1 MNQKKSV
8 AIMKQALMAFVLI
21 TVGFAIGKE
30 VTLRRVQRAETENK
44 HPMPASGD
52 NKIVVSYAH
61 ATQRCVNCNTIER
74 LVRETIDEQFAEA
87 VGRERL
93 AFREVN
99 YQEDTAFARDYA
111 IAANSVILHRIVQG
125 QESDYQQLD
134 RIWELFRDAPA
145 FKQYLAEAI
154 RSDLANLPGDDA

>member
-1 MNQKKSV
+1 MDQKKSV
-8 AIMKQALMAFVLI
+8 AVMKQALLAFLLI
-21 TVGFAIGKE
+21 TIGFALGKE
-30 VTLRRVQRAETENK
+30 VTLRRARQAETETTRSVQ
-44 HPMPASGD
+44 PSGI

-74 LVRETIDEQFAEA
+74 LVRETIAEQFPEA
-87 VGRERL
+87 VAQERL
-93 AFREVN
+93 AFKEVN

-125 QESDYQQLD
+125 QESDYQNLD
-134 RIWELFRDAPA
+134 RIWELFRNAPA

-154 RSDLANLPGDDA
+154 RTDLANLPGDDA

>member
-1 MNQKKSV
+1 MSQEKTTAILKKG
-8 AIMKQALMAFVLI
+8 LLAFVLVTI
-21 TVGFAIGKE
+21 GFAIGKE
-30 VTLRRVQRAETENK
+30 VTLRRMQ
-44 HPMPASGD
+44 PAQAKPVSPPGSVAK

-74 LVRETIDEQFAEA
+74 LVRETIVEQFPEA
-87 VGRERL
+87 VAQERL
-93 AFREVN
+93 AFKEVN

-125 QESDYQQLD
+125 QESDYQNLD
-134 RIWELFRDAPA
+134 RIWELFRNAPA

-154 RSDLANLPGDDA
+154 RTDLANLPGDDA